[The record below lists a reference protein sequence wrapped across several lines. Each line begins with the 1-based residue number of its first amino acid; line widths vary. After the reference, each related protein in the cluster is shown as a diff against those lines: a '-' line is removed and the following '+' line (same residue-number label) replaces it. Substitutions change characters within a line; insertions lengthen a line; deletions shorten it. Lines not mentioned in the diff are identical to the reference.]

1 VAEKRRD
8 NLRRSNA
15 KMTTLT
21 RVLTPTSNRRLNE
34 LIGFLMLISAAFLTL
49 ALVSYSPLDPSLN
62 TAATPLSGRP
72 AHNWVGVFGAIGS
85 DLALQLLGVSAFL
98 VPVFLVLYS
107 VRWFRSRPINS
118 PYAKMFGVL
127 ALLVSGAALIGLLPW
142 SFHWKGA
149 LPAEGLLGRIV
160 ADGLIHYLNVV
171 GAYLVCMATI
181 AVALYLS
188 TAFSFSGLRVWSQS
202 RFAFAYAAL
211 DRFAD
216 WRAER
221 ERKKAAKDLEKK
233 RAAANSKPVV
243 TAQLVPRRGD
253 AAAEAQ
259 PGVGGMRVPMPAEAS
274 AGKGRSGIERMFE
287 AEIEQFATPAPM
299 AAKRP
304 QTPVEEV
311 APTQEQPPAGPIAV
325 TSRADD
331 HLHGKTTMPKL
342 AGSYKLPSTAL
353 LRRPDEHSAINE
365 EELKT
370 TAQVLQEKYGE
381 FDVRGQVTQINPG
394 PVVTTYEFKPEAG
407 IKYSRITGLSDDL
420 CLALRAESIL
430 IERMA
435 GKSTVGLQVPNHN
448 RETIWLREVVESQEF
463 LGGKSK
469 LTLAMG
475 KDING
480 RIVTADLN
488 SMPHLLIAGSTGSGK
503 SVAINAFIMSILY
516 KATPDE
522 VRLILVDP
530 KRLELGNYEGVP
542 HLHTPIITEPKLASN
557 ALRNAVRE
565 MERRLKV
572 LAEKGVRNIDQ
583 YNKLFD
589 GGTPNLF
596 EDGAEAKPLPYI
608 VIIIDELADL
618 MMLDGQNVEASITR
632 LAQMARAVG
641 IHLVLATQRPSVDVI
656 TGLIKANFPARMSFR
671 VATKIDSRTILDA
684 NGAEALLGRGD
695 MLYLPNGSA
704 RVHRVHAPF
713 VTEKEIASVVEFWK
727 AQGAAQYQETFLQA
741 PKEEGEGDGVSGGGG
756 AGDGDDDELFQDAV
770 RIVLEYGK
778 ASTSLLQRRLRIG
791 YGRAAHL
798 IDLMERDGIV
808 GAADGP
814 KPRELLKRPDWLSEV
829 EDAMR

>member
-1 VAEKRRD
+1 MSPHKRRGPAA
-8 NLRRSNA
+8 RPYA
-15 KMTTLT
+15 KMNIAA
-21 RVLTPTSNRRLNE
+21 RVFTPTGNRRLNE
-34 LIGFLMLISAAFLTL
+34 LVGFLVFVFAVLLVL
-49 ALVSYSPLDPSLN
+49 ALVSYSPLDASLN
-62 TAATPLSGRP
+62 TASNPPAGHP
-72 AHNWVGVFGAIGS
+72 AHNWIGVVGALIS
-85 DLALQLLGVSAFL
+85 DVALQIFGIAVFL
-98 VPVFLVLYS
+98 VPVFLLLYAL
-107 VRWFRSRPINS
+107 RWFRSRPILS
-118 PYAKMFGVL
+118 PYAKTLGAI
-127 ALLVSGAALIGLLPW
+127 ALLTFLAGFLGLLAPHVRW
-142 SFHWKGA
+142 TGVIA
-149 LPAEGLLGRIV
+149 PEGLLGRIV
-160 ADGLIHYLNVV
+160 ADALIHYFNLV
-171 GAYLVCMATI
+171 GAYLICLAAI

-188 TAFSFSGLRVWSQS
+188 TTFSFGAVQIWSQT
-202 RFAFAYAAL
+202 RFAFVYAAL

-221 ERKKAAKDLEKK
+221 ARKQAAKELEKK
-233 RAAANSKPVV
+233 RAAAALAKPVV
-243 TAQLVPRRGD
+243 TAQLVPRRAPEDPAATSQPTG
-253 AAAEAQ
+253 AAAPLPR
-259 PGVGGMRVPMPAEAS
+259 PGVRT
-274 AGKGRSGIERMFE
+274 GIERTFE
-287 AEIEQFATPAPM
+287 GDSPNPAQLAGDEPGSEEIE
-299 AAKRP
+299 
-304 QTPVEEV
+304 
-311 APTQEQPPAGPIAV
+311 V
-325 TSRADD
+325 TSRADSTR
-331 HLHGKTTMPKL
+331 HGKTTMPRL

-353 LRRPDEHSAINE
+353 LHRPDEHSIINE
-365 EELKT
+365 LELKNL
-370 TAQVLQEKYGE
+370 AQVLTEKCAE
-381 FDVRGQVTQINPG
+381 FEVHGQVVQINPG
-394 PVVTTYEFKPEAG
+394 PVVTTFEFKPEAG
-407 IKYSRITGLSDDL
+407 IKYSRITSLCDDL

-435 GKSTVGLQVPNHN
+435 GKSTVGIQVPNHE
-448 RETIWLREVVESQEF
+448 RETIWLREVVEAQEF
-463 LGGKSK
+463 LATKSK
-469 LTLAMG
+469 ITLAMG

-488 SMPHLLIAGSTGSGK
+488 TMPHLLIAGSTGSGK
-503 SVAINAFIMSILY
+503 SVAINAFIMSMLY

-565 MERRLKV
+565 MERRLKL

-583 YNKLFD
+583 YNRLFESS
-589 GGTPNLF
+589 TPSLF
-596 EDGAEAKPLPYI
+596 EDGSEARPLPYI

-618 MMLDGQNVEASITR
+618 MLLDGQNVEAAITR

-641 IHLVLATQRPSVDVI
+641 IHLILATQRPSVDVI

-704 RVHRVHAPF
+704 RVHRLHAPL
-713 VTEKEIASVVEFWK
+713 VTEKEIAAVVQFWRSQ
-727 AQGAAQYQETFLQA
+727 AQAEYAEHFLQPPA
-741 PKEEGEGDGVSGGGG
+741 EDGEAAEGVAAEDFV
-756 AGDGDDDELFQDAV
+756 GDDEQDELYQDAV

-798 IDLMERDGIV
+798 IDLMEKDGIV

-814 KPRELLKRPDWLSEV
+814 KPREVLKRPDWLSEV

>member
-1 VAEKRRD
+1 
-8 NLRRSNA
+8 
-15 KMTTLT
+15 MILT
-21 RVLTPTSNRRLNE
+21 RAFTPTGNRRLNE
-34 LIGFLMLISAAFLTL
+34 LIGFLVLIFAALLVL

-62 TAATPLSGRP
+62 TAATPSAGRP
-72 AHNWVGVFGAIGS
+72 TQNWIGMFGALVS
-85 DLALQLLGVSAFL
+85 DLMLQVLGIAAFL
-98 VPVFLVLYS
+98 VPLYLVAYAL
-107 VRWFRSRPINS
+107 RWFRSRPINA
-118 PYAKMFGVL
+118 PYIKTFGAL
-127 ALLVSGAALIGLLPW
+127 ALLVFASGLFGLLPW
-142 SFHWKGA
+142 EFRIRGA
-149 LPAEGLLGRIV
+149 VPAEGLLGRIV
-160 ADGLIHYLNVV
+160 ADAMIHYFNVI
-171 GAYLVCMATI
+171 GAYLICLAMI
-181 AVALYLS
+181 AVSLYLS
-188 TAFSFSGLRVWSQS
+188 TAFSFGAAHIWSQT
-202 RFAFAYAAL
+202 RFSFVYAAL
-211 DRFAD
+211 DRFSD

-221 ERKKAAKDLEKK
+221 ERKKAAKELEKK
-233 RAAANSKPVV
+233 RAAAANAKPVV

-253 AAAEAQ
+253 APQEATAPATQ
-259 PGVGGMRVPMPAEAS
+259 TPVSVPTSRA
-274 AGKGRSGIERMFE
+274 KSGIERMFE
-287 AEIEQFATPAPM
+287 VAVPGTSQVPPPPLPTAKPEPEPTTEAPAAPAE
-299 AAKRP
+299 
-304 QTPVEEV
+304 
-311 APTQEQPPAGPIAV
+311 PISV
-325 TSRADD
+325 TSRADETQ
-331 HLHGKTTMPKL
+331 HGKTTMPKL

-353 LRRPDEHSAINE
+353 LRRPDEHSAVNE
-365 EELKT
+365 DELKT
-370 TAQVLQEKYGE
+370 TAQVLQEKYAE
-381 FDVRGQVTQINPG
+381 FDVRGTVTQINPG
-394 PVVTTYEFKPEAG
+394 PVVTTFEFKPEAG

-435 GKSTVGLQVPNHN
+435 GKSTVGLQVPNHE

-488 SMPHLLIAGSTGSGK
+488 AMPHLLIAGSTGSGK
-503 SVAINAFIMSILY
+503 SVAINAFIMSLLY

-542 HLHTPIITEPKLASN
+542 HLHVPIITEPKLASN

-589 GGTPNLF
+589 SSTASLF
-596 EDGAEAKPLPYI
+596 DNDADAKPLPFI
-608 VIIIDELADL
+608 IIIIDELADL

-713 VTEKEIASVVEFWK
+713 VTEKEIAAVVEFWK
-727 AQGAAQYQETFLQA
+727 SQGAAQYQENFLQA
-741 PKEEGEGDGVSGGGG
+741 PREDGDGPADAGGEGSGE
-756 AGDGDDDELFQDAV
+756 DEHDELFQDAV

-814 KPRELLKRPDWLSEV
+814 KPREVLKRPDWLSEV

>member
-1 VAEKRRD
+1 MDTPKRRSSAKRPNANM
-8 NLRRSNA
+8 NLISRA
-15 KMTTLT
+15 F
-21 RVLTPTSNRRLNE
+21 TPTANRRLNE
-34 LIGFLMLISAAFLTL
+34 LIGFLVFVFAVLLVL

-62 TAATPLSGRP
+62 TAANPPAGRP
-72 AHNWVGVFGAIGS
+72 AANWIGPFGAVVS
-85 DLALQLLGVSAFL
+85 DLALQVLGVSVFL
-98 VPVFLVLYS
+98 VPLFLTLYA
-107 VRWFRSRPINS
+107 VRWFRSRPIS
-118 PYAKMFGVL
+118 VPYAKTLGAMALITFL
-127 ALLVSGAALIGLLPW
+127 AAFIGLLPW
-142 SFHWKGA
+142 HVRWMGA
-149 LPAEGLLGRIV
+149 IPAEGLLGRIV
-160 ADGLIHYLNVV
+160 ADALIHYFNLV
-171 GAYLVCMATI
+171 GAYLICLAVI

-188 TAFSFSGLRVWSQS
+188 TAFSFGALRVWSQT
-202 RFAFAYAAL
+202 RFSFAYAAL

-216 WRAER
+216 WRTER
-221 ERKKAAKDLEKK
+221 ARKKAAKNLEKK
-233 RAAANSKPVV
+233 RAAAAHAKPVV
-243 TAQLVPRRGD
+243 TAQLVPRRQAEEVP
-253 AAAEAQ
+253 AAGPQ
-259 PGVGGMRVPMPAEAS
+259 PAGIGVPLPQSTKS
-274 AGKGRSGIERMFE
+274 AKSGIERTFE
-287 AEIEQFATPAPM
+287 NESAKPDVADDPEAVPAEAIE
-299 AAKRP
+299 
-304 QTPVEEV
+304 
-311 APTQEQPPAGPIAV
+311 V
-325 TSRADD
+325 TTRADSTPR
-331 HLHGKTTMPKL
+331 GKTTMPRL

-353 LRRPDEHSAINE
+353 LHRADEHSDINE
-365 EELKT
+365 LELKNL
-370 TAQVLQEKYGE
+370 AQVLAEKCAE
-381 FDVRGQVTQINPG
+381 FDVRGQVVQINPG
-394 PVVTTYEFKPEAG
+394 PVVTTFEFKPEAG
-407 IKYSRITGLSDDL
+407 IKYSRVTSLCDDL

-435 GKSTVGLQVPNHN
+435 GKSTVGIQVPNHE
-448 RETIWLREVVESQEF
+448 RETIWLREVVEAQEF
-463 LGGKSK
+463 LGSKSK
-469 LTLAMG
+469 ITLAMG

-480 RIVTADLN
+480 RIVTAELN
-488 SMPHLLIAGSTGSGK
+488 TMPHLLIAGSTGSGK

-516 KATPDE
+516 KATPEE

-565 MERRLKV
+565 MERRLKL

-583 YNKLFD
+583 YNRLFD
-589 GGTPNLF
+589 TSTPSLF
-596 EDGAEAKPLPYI
+596 EEGSEARPLPYI

-704 RVHRVHAPF
+704 RVHRLHAPL
-713 VTEKEIASVVEFWK
+713 VTEKEIAAVVEFWRSQ
-727 AQGAAQYQETFLQA
+727 AQAQYEENFLAPPRDDETGA
-741 PKEEGEGDGVSGGGG
+741 GGSGSGGEGGG
-756 AGDGDDDELFQDAV
+756 DENDELYQDAV

-829 EDAMR
+829 EDALR